1 MDIIYFFL
9 NQAPPSSF
17 NNKEDAELLHKMNAK
32 LNVYDSK
39 MADIDNRINKMVTK
53 EKLNDLCTV
62 QEVEDLIQENL
73 ANFEPSF
80 PIVNSGYQDTGNEVV
95 APIESEVSSI
105 PSTGGST
112 SEKDSG
118 LSDTNATKK
127 SLQSKA
133 TPQPKATPQSKAT
146 PQAKPVPSTAAS
158 ATVASKQPKPVESV
172 QQQQGLKRRDS
183 RESRTRIAYQEVSAK
198 MLFLEQEI
206 TKAKSTI
213 TSLEVILSTKVDMSA
228 MSGKLDKDEV
238 IFIFK
243 SLKFEL

>member
-1 MDIIYFFL
+1 
-9 NQAPPSSF
+9 
-17 NNKEDAELLHKMNAK
+17 MNAK

-53 EKLNDLCTV
+53 EKLNNLCTV

-95 APIESEVSSI
+95 APIESEASSI
-105 PSTGGST
+105 PSPTSDST

-118 LSDTNATKK
+118 LSDTNVTKK
-127 SLQSKA
+127 SPQSNATPESNA
-133 TPQPKATPQSKAT
+133 TPQPKATPK
-146 PQAKPVPSTAAS
+146 AKPVPSTTAPV
-158 ATVASKQPKPVESV
+158 TVANKQPKPVESV
-172 QQQQGLKRRDS
+172 QQQQVLKRRDS

-213 TSLEVILSTKVDMSA
+213 TSLEAMLSTKVDTSA
-228 MSGKLDKDEV
+228 ISGKLDKDEV
-238 IFIFK
+238 IFYFIFYLQV
-243 SLKFEL
+243 SQI

>member
-1 MDIIYFFL
+1 
-9 NQAPPSSF
+9 
-17 NNKEDAELLHKMNAK
+17 MNAK

-53 EKLNDLCTV
+53 EKLNNLCTV

-95 APIESEVSSI
+95 APIESEASSI
-105 PSTGGST
+105 PSPTSDST

-118 LSDTNATKK
+118 LSDTNVTKK
-127 SLQSKA
+127 SPQSNA
-133 TPQPKATPQSKAT
+133 TPQPKAT
-146 PQAKPVPSTAAS
+146 PQAKPVPSTTAPV
-158 ATVASKQPKPVESV
+158 TVANKQPKPVESV
-172 QQQQGLKRRDS
+172 QQQQVLKRRDS

-213 TSLEVILSTKVDMSA
+213 TSLEAMLSTKVDTSA
-228 MSGKLDKDEV
+228 ISGKLDKDEV
-238 IFIFK
+238 IFYFIFYLQV
-243 SLKFEL
+243 SQI